1 MSNDYTIKEG
11 QLDDPRVIQ
20 LLQVHLSKCSVAHGS
35 SHALNLCGL
44 KSDDIKFFTMWDKE
58 ALLGKGA
65 LKTITSTLCEIKS
78 MHTAE
83 ASRGKGIASLLVK
96 HLIETARSLGM
107 ERISLET
114 GSSEFFHPAREL
126 YRKLGFVECP
136 PFGEYLLDPNS
147 TYMTFVL

>member
-1 MSNDYTIKEG
+1 MPNDYTIKEG

-20 LLQVHLSKCSVAHGS
+20 LLQVHLSKCSVAHGC
-35 SHALNLCGL
+35 SHALDLSGL
-44 KSDDIKFFTMWDKE
+44 KSDDIKFFTLWDKE
-58 ALLGKGA
+58 TLLGTGA
-65 LKTITSTLCEIKS
+65 LKTITPTHCEIKS

-96 HLIETARSLGM
+96 HLIEAARSLGM

-114 GSSEFFHPAREL
+114 GSSEFFQPARAL
-126 YRKLGFVECP
+126 YRKHGFVECA
-136 PFGEYLLDPNS
+136 PFGEYLLDHNS